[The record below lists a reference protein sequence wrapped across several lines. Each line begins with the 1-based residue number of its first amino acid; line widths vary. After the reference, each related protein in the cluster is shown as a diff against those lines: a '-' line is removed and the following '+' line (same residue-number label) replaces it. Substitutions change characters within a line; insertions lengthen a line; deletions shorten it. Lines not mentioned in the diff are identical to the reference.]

1 MSYKR
6 RLLLFSVLALCF
18 LCTGLSLQLWQE
30 NAAQSM
36 EKPAQNAEIAL
47 NSLIGNLNS
56 TLDQL
61 QHGDGRSS
69 FNDRAFSMKVQHM
82 DLPPLSSVLVF
93 EAGNLRFWTEN
104 QVLPDSAK
112 IRTLEP
118 GRIHFVGNG
127 WYFLQTRAVGDR
139 LLAGLLLVQHQYVL
153 QNKYLNNQFHP
164 ALELPENTQLETSHR
179 SGRFFN

>member
-36 EKPAQNAEIAL
+36 EKPAQSAEIAL
-47 NSLIGNLNS
+47 NGLIGSLNS

-61 QHGDGRSS
+61 QTEMEGPR
-69 FNDRAFSMKVQHM
+69 FNDRAFSMKVQHI

-93 EAGNLRFWTEN
+93 EAGNLRFWTDN
-104 QVLPDSAK
+104 KVLPDSAK
-112 IRTLEP
+112 IRKLAP

-127 WYFLQTRAVGDR
+127 WYFLS
-139 LLAGLLLVQHQYVL
+139 
-153 QNKYLNNQFHP
+153 
-164 ALELPENTQLETSHR
+164 NTSR
-179 SGRFFN
+179 R